1 MKKEQA
7 KVAPIKKTSRKEA
20 KKNAT
25 KKSKHATIKGNGKSP
40 YVLSVKDVTMK
51 FGSFIAL
58 DKVSFDIKK
67 GESIGIIGANGAGKT
82 TISEIIVGINKPTS
96 GTMEYGFEYEKTHK
110 EKVGMQFQ
118 DSSYPSGL
126 TVKDIIKFA
135 RRLHGKTMSTKDIKK
150 MMDVFQMG
158 SFYKRKAR
166 SLSGG
171 QRQKLNIFLSVIHKP
186 ELVILDELS
195 TGLDISARK
204 DIIEFTKSLLKQ
216 NKIASILIS
225 HHMNEIKDIC
235 TRVIVLSKGKVVNIA
250 TIKDI
255 EKKHKSLDVYMEKLI
270 SDTNKEDNK
279 NISYEL

>member
-1 MKKEQA
+1 MKKEQG
-7 KVAPIKKTSRKEA
+7 KVVKTTTIEETNKTKG
-20 KKNAT
+20 KKNV
-25 KKSKHATIKGNGKSP
+25 KKP
-40 YVLSVKDVTMK
+40 YVLSVKNVTMK
-51 FGSFIAL
+51 FGSFVAL
-58 DKVSFDIKK
+58 NNVSFDIKK
-67 GESIGIIGANGAGKT
+67 GESVGIIGANGAGKT

-96 GTMEYGFEYEKTHK
+96 GTMDYGFEYNKTHK

-126 TVKDIIKFA
+126 TVKDIIRFA
-135 RRLHGKTMSTKDIKK
+135 RRLHGKTMSTADIKK
-150 MMDVFQMG
+150 MMNVFQMG
-158 SFYKRKAR
+158 GFYKRKAR

-204 DIIEFTKSLLKQ
+204 DIIQFTKTLLKQ

-235 TRVIVLSKGKVVNIA
+235 DRVIVLNKGEVMRIA
-250 TIKDI
+250 TIKEI
-255 EKKHKSLDVYMEKLI
+255 EKESGSLDVYMENLI
-270 SDTNKEDNK
+270 STSNKKDMK
-279 NISYEL
+279 KVDYKL